1 MESNEKKNKRP
12 RIGQIRTASP
22 ERDVNGESTSEN
34 SGEFQ
39 QRPYRQDY
47 QGSYQQRNNYGQRP
61 YNQRNNYQPRPYA
74 QGNYQQRPSYN
85 SPYATPA
92 SDSVA

>member
-61 YNQRNNYQPRPYA
+61 YNQRNNYQLGPYA
-74 QGNYQQRPSYN
+74 LGNY
-85 SPYATPA
+85 
-92 SDSVA
+92 